1 MRERERRRKKGRERT
16 RKIKRLGTP
25 DGVVGRGSSCLRRG
39 QFEQHLGGGMMDEH
53 TTRSEKKHTHT
64 KHSRIETLRIPIQ
77 DDVHPTPTGGRDY
90 AVFHPEVYPND
101 GHGAYPI
108 IDFALL

>member
-1 MRERERRRKKGRERT
+1 MRERETEKEREREDSKNKTIRNAGWSSGEGIIMSQKRAIRTTPRRRE
-16 RKIKRLGTP
+16 
-25 DGVVGRGSSCLRRG
+25 
-39 QFEQHLGGGMMDEH
+39 MDEH